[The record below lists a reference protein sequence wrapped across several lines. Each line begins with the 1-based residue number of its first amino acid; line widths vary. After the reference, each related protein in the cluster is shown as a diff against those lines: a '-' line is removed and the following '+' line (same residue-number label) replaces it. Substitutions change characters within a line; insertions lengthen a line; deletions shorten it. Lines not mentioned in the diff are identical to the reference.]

1 MEEKYCFS
9 QACMILVQ
17 SVLMPMHVLE
27 IAVGEAVAIIF
38 IMHSRKGFKGLSV
51 TRGALE
57 TQPTTSVQ

>member
-1 MEEKYCFS
+1 MEEKSCFS

-17 SVLMPMHVLE
+17 SVLMLMHVHA

-38 IMHSRKGFKGLSV
+38 MMQSRKGFKGLY
-51 TRGALE
+51 GLE